1 MSNLKEKDIEKEGE
15 EMNALVEKFSK
26 LAELKD
32 FDCEKFS
39 IEC

>member
-1 MSNLKEKDIEKEGE
+1 MSNSKEKDMESE
-15 EMNALVEKFSK
+15 EMNSLVEKFAK

-32 FDCEKFS
+32 FDCENFS